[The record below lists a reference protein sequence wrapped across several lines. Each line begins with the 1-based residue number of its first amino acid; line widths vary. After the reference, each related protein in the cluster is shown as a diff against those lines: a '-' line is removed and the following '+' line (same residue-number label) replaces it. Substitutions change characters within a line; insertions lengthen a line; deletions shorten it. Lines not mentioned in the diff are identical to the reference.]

1 MLAISVELL
10 HGTFRG
16 ASADDTAFM
25 GVDGDSGEWPPSP
38 ARLFAALVAGDGTGN
53 RQRVTNGSELFAL
66 EAADAPAILADPPDR
81 VVVSRV
87 LDRFVVVN
95 ERYQDPKS
103 GETRSVQEYVGRNAT
118 SVRAG
123 VRRAPSR
130 PVVVYLWR
138 ELTLT
143 DEQAHGIRARAARV
157 GYLGCADSPVR
168 IKVATKEAPGWDE
181 SRSWEP
187 DDSGPTTLPV
197 PWPGLVSILD
207 QAFERWSAGEDV
219 RKAWLPTRLGRYR
232 PPGTRIASAPPPTV
246 LWLRFGTPVS
256 GRRVLAVTGTLRDA
270 VLQGYERWVAGSPE
284 AVPSVLHGHGYR
296 GTGGQH
302 VHWLALPDVGSRYSR
317 GRIHGAAVW
326 FPPATDPAVVEGVR
340 DVLWRTR
347 TLVRPGVFETDMR
360 LSGDEESRP
369 LAANPDRWRG
379 PASTWVSAFPVV
391 HERWQPKGPDLSE
404 VARWCRHAGIAAE
417 PILFRSWP
425 VPLVEGSPSLRP
437 DEVHREGRERR
448 PYSHIEVEFAEPV
461 PGPIV
466 LGRGRQF
473 GLGLMAPPIRGWKGA
488 GLG

>member
-1 MLAISVELL
+1 M
-10 HGTFRG
+10 
-16 ASADDTAFM
+16 
-25 GVDGDSGEWPPSP
+25 
-38 ARLFAALVAGDGTGN
+38 
-53 RQRVTNGSELFAL
+53 
-66 EAADAPAILADPPDR
+66 
-81 VVVSRV
+81 
-87 LDRFVVVN
+87 
-95 ERYQDPKS
+95 
-103 GETRSVQEYVGRNAT
+103 
-118 SVRAG
+118 
-123 VRRAPSR
+123 
-130 PVVVYLWR
+130 
-138 ELTLT
+138 
-143 DEQAHGIRARAARV
+143 
-157 GYLGCADSPVR
+157 
-168 IKVATKEAPGWDE
+168 
-181 SRSWEP
+181 
-187 DDSGPTTLPV
+187 
-197 PWPGLVSILD
+197 
-207 QAFERWSAGEDV
+207 
-219 RKAWLPTRLGRYR
+219 
-232 PPGTRIASAPPPTV
+232 
-246 LWLRFGTPVS
+246 PVS

-326 FPPATDPAVVEGVR
+326 FPPGTDPAVVEGVR

-369 LAANPDRWRG
+369 LAANPDRWGG